1 MANRISFIMGVLMA
15 ALVAVGAE
23 VKDREWINLY
33 EGPAPGATGEGEKHT
48 PAIQPYLVPKEKAT
62 GATVIVFPG
71 GGYGGLAM
79 DHEGKQIGEFLN
91 SNGITAFVLRYRLG
105 SSGYRHPVEMNDA
118 KRAIR
123 YVRSHAKEWGLDPGR
138 IGIIGFSAG
147 GHLASTAST
156 HFDDGDASA
165 QDPVERVS
173 SRPDSTT
180 LVYPVITMG
189 KYTHQ
194 GSKQNLLG
202 KDPDASLVELMSNE
216 KQVTDKTPPTFLM
229 HSISDKAVV
238 VQNSDMYA
246 GALAAHGVPYA
257 YVRGELG
264 QHGVGLT
271 DGWKPQW
278 LAWLR
283 ETGYAAKEEPRAD
296 RSVFVFPWNADVE
309 AVRGDLRRA
318 LTDGVD
324 SLGGNQK
331 FNLLM
336 FGREG
341 AVHGWDSYRL
351 RDASDEN
358 KAQVKRW
365 LGEQNP
371 RAGDPEPAL
380 REAFAQDDK
389 LGAVYLYAD
398 RDYQGERLVKVV
410 RELNAGRARKV
421 KVYTVAV
428 VSKQVGAEAAF
439 VANLKRISEESG
451 GTHQRL
457 TAGGDVR

>member
-1 MANRISFIMGVLMA
+1 
-15 ALVAVGAE
+15 
-23 VKDREWINLY
+23 
-33 EGPAPGATGEGEKHT
+33 
-48 PAIQPYLVPKEKAT
+48 
-62 GATVIVFPG
+62 
-71 GGYGGLAM
+71 
-79 DHEGKQIGEFLN
+79 
-91 SNGITAFVLRYRLG
+91 
-105 SSGYRHPVEMNDA
+105 
-118 KRAIR
+118 
-123 YVRSHAKEWGLDPGR
+123 
-138 IGIIGFSAG
+138 
-147 GHLASTAST
+147 
-156 HFDDGDASA
+156 
-165 QDPVERVS
+165 
-173 SRPDSTT
+173 
-180 LVYPVITMG
+180 
-189 KYTHQ
+189 
-194 GSKQNLLG
+194 
-202 KDPDASLVELMSNE
+202 
-216 KQVTDKTPPTFLM
+216 
-229 HSISDKAVV
+229 
-238 VQNSDMYA
+238 
-246 GALAAHGVPYA
+246 
-257 YVRGELG
+257 
-264 QHGVGLT
+264 
-271 DGWKPQW
+271 
-278 LAWLR
+278 
-283 ETGYAAKEEPRAD
+283 
-296 RSVFVFPWNADVE
+296 
-309 AVRGDLRRA
+309 
-318 LTDGVD
+318 
-324 SLGGNQK
+324 
-331 FNLLM
+331 M